1 MKESFRH
8 FEHKKVDLIGLG
20 NAIVDIIVNV
30 EDEFL
35 EIHNLDKGSMNLI
48 NSDESQRL
56 LENCKVIKQ
65 ISGGSSAN
73 TVVSLAELGNHVQFI
88 GRVKN
93 DQFGNFFSE
102 DIKNSKTIF
111 NTPPTVEGAST
122 AHSIILIT
130 PDAQRTMC
138 TYLGASIEFE
148 TEDIDFSVIKESKY
162 LYLEGYLWDSE
173 LAKKAF
179 IKAAQIAKQSNTK
192 IILSL
197 SDSFCV
203 DSHRESNSELINEY
217 IKENK
222 INGIIADHWKSLEL
236 IKTSKKKYCLI
247 HSKEI
252 NHPKGSSQNK
262 RVVSIL
268 NNVEKV
274 IANSQFTKN
283 LAIEL
288 GVNENKVIVINP
300 GVDPAEELNK
310 KTLDKVESILK
321 VKNPRLI
328 TVSRFDKRKNHEK
341 IIMALRNLK
350 QIYPDIVYIC
360 VGYGEEEE
368 NIKKLVKELDL
379 ETQVMFFKNISNL
392 NIDIVS
398 LKWKYIGAK
407 TIKEPFNKNKN

>member
-20 NAIVDIIVNV
+20 NAIVDIIVNI

-35 EIHNLDKGSMNLI
+35 EINNLDKGSMNLI

-93 DQFGNFFSE
+93 DQFGNFFSS
-102 DIKNSKTIF
+102 DIKKSKTIF
-111 NTPPTVEGAST
+111 NTPPTNEGAST

-148 TEDIDFSVIKESKY
+148 PKDIDFSVIKESKY

-173 LAKKAF
+173 LAKQAF
-179 IKAAQIAKQSNTK
+179 IKAAKIAKESKTK

-203 DSHRESNSELINEY
+203 DRHRESFLNLINDFVDILFCNE
-217 IKENK
+217 EEL
-222 INGIIADHWKSLEL
+222 KSLLKITDLEQC
-236 IKTSKKKYCLI
+236 K
-247 HSKEI
+247 
-252 NHPKGSSQNK
+252 
-262 RVVSIL
+262 
-268 NNVEKV
+268 
-274 IANSQFTKN
+274 
-283 LAIEL
+283 IEL
-288 GVNENKVIVINP
+288 KPLCELAAITLGERGSLIV
-300 GVDPAEELNK
+300 
-310 KTLDKVESILK
+310 
-321 VKNPRLI
+321 
-328 TVSRFDKRKNHEK
+328 
-341 IIMALRNLK
+341 
-350 QIYPDIVYIC
+350 
-360 VGYGEEEE
+360 
-368 NIKKLVKELDL
+368 
-379 ETQVMFFKNISNL
+379 
-392 NIDIVS
+392 
-398 LKWKYIGAK
+398 
-407 TIKEPFNKNKN
+407 NKNKTDLIQPFSFGKVIDTTGAGDIFAGGFIHGLIHNLSLYDCGQIGSICAGHIVTQIGSRSNINLKKLIDENII